1 MVFPKKCPCTASFF
15 VISGKMVFL
24 LFRNNDIFYLGRKRK
39 EMIFLKKSVGNMV
52 FSVYMRRRYCHD
64 VALLEKKTKMTLPRK
79 KTISDISGIIKKD
92 EIHPKAY
99 GISAEI
105 SH

>member
-1 MVFPKKCPCTASFF
+1 
-15 VISGKMVFL
+15 
-24 LFRNNDIFYLGRKRK
+24 
-39 EMIFLKKSVGNMV
+39 MV

-79 KTISDISGIIKKD
+79 KTISDISGIIEKD
-92 EIHPKAY
+92 DIHPKAY
-99 GISAEI
+99 SISAEI